1 MKAYKDNFYN
11 AGVSEHEFI
20 SDFYIP
26 RIVTALKEYDPNL
39 GTDGEYEAIAWNGL
53 QGTKTFGAMEKND
66 NNRWSTISSILKDNI
81 KNKKCGEQ

>member
-26 RIVTALKEYDPNL
+26 RIVTALKEY
-39 GTDGEYEAIAWNGL
+39 EAIAWNGL

-66 NNRWSTISSILKDNI
+66 NNRWATISSILKDNI